1 MVLQQA
7 PLEESDW
14 ARWSSQ
20 EGKEAEAYQGIP
32 LPASGENIREQGGVG
47 RVRELGRMH
56 SSRHCRERDT
66 AKGSREQTHNRASE
80 RMSRKQI
87 LNPPDATCL
96 VCSMKQFS
104 IASREVSL
112 GALPD

>member
-1 MVLQQA
+1 MTGPGGALRRERRQRLTRGSHCLPQGRIF
-7 PLEESDW
+7 ES
-14 ARWSSQ
+14 RV
-20 EGKEAEAYQGIP
+20 G
-32 LPASGENIREQGGVG
+32 LGECESLAGCTA
-47 RVRELGRMH
+47 L
-56 SSRHCRERDT
+56 RHCRERDT
-66 AKGSREQTHNRASE
+66 AKGSREQTHNQASE

-87 LNPPDATCL
+87 LNPPDATFL

>member
-1 MVLQQA
+1 MSKPFKHCKCVCPWWHIWYLCCAVVLQQA

-56 SSRHCRERDT
+56 SSTALQGEGHCQGQQGADTQSSFREDEQETDT
-66 AKGSREQTHNRASE
+66 ESS
-80 RMSRKQI
+80 
-87 LNPPDATCL
+87 
-96 VCSMKQFS
+96 
-104 IASREVSL
+104 
-112 GALPD
+112 